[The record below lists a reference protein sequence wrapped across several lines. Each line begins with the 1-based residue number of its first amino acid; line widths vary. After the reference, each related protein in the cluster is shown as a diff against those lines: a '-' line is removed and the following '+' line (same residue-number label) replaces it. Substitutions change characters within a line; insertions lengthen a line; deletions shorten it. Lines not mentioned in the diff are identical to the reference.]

1 MDSMQKILSSSAN
14 LHKSLGIM
22 NEHSSA
28 LQTFAQEYPNLQD
41 AYRDATTLQ
50 KAGNHLLT
58 MQGINKNILG
68 LQSVLLQNDNWRK
81 TFKLIQD
88 EMDKFHR
95 QEEIRFKGILSEQ
108 QRIFQDMI
116 QSAIGIANQQTY
128 LELERTMK
136 IIREYTPQEIIRQYD
151 FLSQITKQSPF
162 VSAVQSQVSKI
173 AKILGTENVFSKIAT
188 TPPVLESVFPVAM
201 TSFNFSSE
209 LDRLNLQEQQNIV
222 DILEQVDLD
231 ADAKIDLPEVVP
243 KATQIE
249 CVTFVT
255 ATQAF
260 WKNNREW
267 FLGIFATADSAIKSI
282 VSGDLDTNLFTIT
295 LFVYY
300 WINLLRGLYLSF
312 ANTDNGVNSKK

>member
-28 LQTFAQEYPNLQD
+28 LQTFAQD

-116 QSAIGIANQQTY
+116 HSAIGIANQQTY
-128 LELERTMK
+128 LELERTMR
-136 IIREYTPQEIIRQYD
+136 IH
-151 FLSQITKQSPF
+151 
-162 VSAVQSQVSKI
+162 SAR
-173 AKILGTENVFSKIAT
+173 NY
-188 TPPVLESVFPVAM
+188 PSVRFFKP
-201 TSFNFSSE
+201 NY
-209 LDRLNLQEQQNIV
+209 
-222 DILEQVDLD
+222 
-231 ADAKIDLPEVVP
+231 
-243 KATQIE
+243 
-249 CVTFVT
+249 
-255 ATQAF
+255 QA
-260 WKNNREW
+260 
-267 FLGIFATADSAIKSI
+267 IS
-282 VSGDLDTNLFTIT
+282 VC
-295 LFVYY
+295 
-300 WINLLRGLYLSF
+300 
-312 ANTDNGVNSKK
+312 